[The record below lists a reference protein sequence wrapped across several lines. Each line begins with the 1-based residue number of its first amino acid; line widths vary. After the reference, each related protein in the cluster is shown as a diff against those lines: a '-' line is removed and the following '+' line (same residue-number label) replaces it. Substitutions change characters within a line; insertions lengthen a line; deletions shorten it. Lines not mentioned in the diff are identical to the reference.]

1 MKKGLVEVYCGTG
14 KGKSTLALGQSVRA
28 CAQGK
33 SVIIIQFL
41 KGKESSEL
49 EFIEDLSPLDL
60 KIFRFEKSKIYYE
73 NLSEQEKA
81 EEKKN
86 ILNGLNFAKKVIATE
101 ECDLLVLDEIFGVV
115 DHGIITVDELKK
127 LMELVDEM
135 HLVQTG
141 DCMPQEIQPMV
152 DCITTLETK
161 VLRERE

>member
-101 ECDLLVLDEIFGVV
+101 EC
-115 DHGIITVDELKK
+115 ITVDELKK

-135 HLVQTG
+135 HLVLTG

>member
-81 EEKKN
+81 EEKKS
-86 ILNGLNFAKKVIATE
+86 ILNGLNFAKKVDRTFVA
-101 ECDLLVLDEIFGVV
+101 
-115 DHGIITVDELKK
+115 
-127 LMELVDEM
+127 
-135 HLVQTG
+135 
-141 DCMPQEIQPMV
+141 
-152 DCITTLETK
+152 
-161 VLRERE
+161 LRRRNSQSVWSCPNPYCSLTCSS

>member
-86 ILNGLNFAKKVIATE
+86 ILYRNALRLF
-101 ECDLLVLDEIFGVV
+101 
-115 DHGIITVDELKK
+115 
-127 LMELVDEM
+127 
-135 HLVQTG
+135 
-141 DCMPQEIQPMV
+141 PR
-152 DCITTLETK
+152 
-161 VLRERE
+161 LRERYERMCEKMRGE